1 MTGKGEGAMKRRIV
15 PDVVSD
21 QSLVCLPQGATVR
34 EAARTMTERHIGTVL
49 VAEDGRL
56 QGIFTERDVLARVVA
71 TGLNPDKTVLG
82 NVMSPDPDTAGPQDT
97 ALDALQRMAER
108 GYRHLPVVD
117 DGRLVGIVSIRDL
130 YAAVNTE
137 LTEDLRQRDALLLD
151 TGHGTG

>member
-1 MTGKGEGAMKRRIV
+1 MQRKIV

-21 QSLVCLPQGATVR
+21 QTLTCLPPSASVR
-34 EAARTMTERHIGTVL
+34 EAVRTMTERHIGAIL

-71 TGLNPDKTVLG
+71 TGLNPDKTVLS

-97 ALDALQRMAER
+97 ALDVLQRMAER

-117 DGRLVGIVSIRDL
+117 DNGRLVGIVSIRDL

-137 LTEDLRQRDALLLD
+137 LKEDLQQRDALLID
-151 TGHGTG
+151 TG